1 MAERVEYF
9 NRGAEAVLY
18 RVRILGSDLIV
29 KKRLDKPYRHEA
41 FNKVFKEYRTR
52 VEARILSH
60 LRSLGLNVP
69 APLIVDVSKGILVLE
84 YVEGTPLSRLVD
96 SMSSEERGRVA
107 GELGRQVAVMHSNR
121 IYHGDLTLA
130 NTIYSGGRVYII
142 DFGLAGYSDDV
153 EEYAIDLHL
162 LYRNLQAMHP
172 GIAEEFMNQ
181 FLENYRQWY
190 SGVFEEVRKRFL
202 EVRVRGRYVDREL
215 RKTVMR
221 DRYVS

>member
-1 MAERVEYF
+1 MAERVAYF

-96 SMSSEERGRVA
+96 SMSREERGRVA
-107 GELGRQVAVMHSNR
+107 GEFGRQVAVMHSNR

-130 NTIYSGGRVYII
+130 NTIYSGGEVYII

-190 SGVFEEVRKRFL
+190 SGVFEDVRKRFL